1 MVPELRSAFNA
12 AFTADKYEKF
22 IERLHRRCQTPVQFR
37 VCETPCFFPQSLMN
51 ELADA
56 GTAMI
61 RQLVDDQA
69 YRKASDVTIPAEWNV
84 PNENEK
90 PLFIQVDFGLVKDE
104 AGKLKPCLVELQ
116 AFPSLYFYQP
126 ALAEEYV
133 CSYGLNP
140 ELQLFLSGLDKQSY
154 VELLRRA
161 IVGDR
166 DPENVVL
173 MEVDP
178 FHQKTLPDFLL
189 TREAT
194 GIPIVDIREVV
205 KQRSKL
211 HYRLNGKL
219 IPIHRIYNR
228 AIVDELVRKQTRLP
242 FDYCDELDVEWAGHP
257 NWYFR
262 MSKFSLPSLKH
273 EAVPKTWFLSDVKQL
288 PDDRENYVL
297 KPLYSFAG
305 AGITFGPTDEQISA
319 IPEAQRSLYI
329 LQERVSFERVIDTPH
344 GPTQPEIRVMYVWQ
358 DELTPVMSLI
368 RMGRGKM
375 MGVDHNRDLEW
386 VGSSASLIS

>member
-22 IERLHRRCQTPVQFR
+22 LERLHRRCQTPIPFR
-37 VCETPCFFPQSLMN
+37 VCETPCFFPESIIK
-51 ELADA
+51 ELSNA
-56 GTAMI
+56 GTQLI
-61 RQLVDDQA
+61 RQLVDDPS
-69 YRKASDVTIPAEWNV
+69 YRKASDVTIPPEWNV
-84 PNENEK
+84 PNENER
-90 PLFIQVDFGLVKDE
+90 PMFIQVDFGLVRNE
-104 AGKLKPCLVELQ
+104 SGKLKPCLVELQ

-133 CSYGLNP
+133 ASYGLDP
-140 ELQLFLSGLDKQSY
+140 KLKLFLSGLDKRSY
-154 VELLRRA
+154 IELMRSA

-173 MEVDP
+173 LEVDP

-189 TREAT
+189 TRGT
-194 GIPIVDIREVV
+194 LGIPIVDIREVV
-205 KQRSKL
+205 KQGSRL
-211 HYRLNGKL
+211 HYKKDGKL
-219 IPIHRIYNR
+219 VPIQRIYNR
-228 AIVDELVRKQTRLP
+228 AIVDELVRKNLKLP
-242 FDYCDELDVEWAGHP
+242 FDYRDELQVEWAGHP

-262 MSKFSLPSLKH
+262 MSKFSLPFLKH
-273 EAVPKTWFLSDVKQL
+273 ESVPKTWFLSDVKEL
-288 PDDRENYVL
+288 PADRENYVL

-305 AGITFGPTDEQISA
+305 AGITFGPTDEQINA
-319 IPEAQRSLYI
+319 IPHSQRSLYI
-329 LQERVSFERVIDTPH
+329 LQERVNFERTIETPH
-344 GPTQPEIRVMYVWQ
+344 GPTQPEIRMMYVWL

-386 VGSSASLIS
+386 VGSSASLIA